1 MVNHEYGECSGAR
14 CHIFSSLSS
23 SSFILSMNFHRLML
37 RNRCFLCC
45 SFTIITLIRRIFKK
59 EKSLTQFFCSADL
72 KQRRNSPKNDFVTR
86 WKWNSTEK
94 EVNRSN
100 DDREKKQKNSCSS
113 KRFANYFFQ
122 WRNQFWWSTRVNESK
137 IFCFVSFLSFRWL
150 CVSYFHLFLSAVQWM
165 AIIMHE
171 IKQETFNLQ
180 SRRDWRWWSVRANT
194 QKNRPKAKN
203 QSKRIDPNEA
213 RHAREF
219 ILCWIFDAAFASTT
233 MARQV
238 FSIHRF
244 GCKS

>member
-23 SSFILSMNFHRLML
+23 SSFILSMNFHRLMH

-100 DDREKKQKNSCSS
+100 DDREKKQKNACSS

-122 WRNQFWWSTRVNESK
+122 WRNQFYDRLEWMNRK
-137 IFCFVSFLSFRWL
+137 YFVSFLF
-150 CVSYFHLFLSAVQWM
+150 FLFDGFVYLIFTCFCPPYNEW
-165 AIIMHE
+165 
-171 IKQETFNLQ
+171 Q
-180 SRRDWRWWSVRANT
+180 S
-194 QKNRPKAKN
+194 
-203 QSKRIDPNEA
+203 
-213 RHAREF
+213 
-219 ILCWIFDAAFASTT
+219 
-233 MARQV
+233 
-238 FSIHRF
+238 
-244 GCKS
+244 